1 MLDLLAVRV
10 LLRPPTESDR
20 EPFVSAMLLSEALHR
35 PWINDVATDAYFD
48 RLLARADHERYDTR
62 LVRLVDS
69 GAIVGVFNLSEIVRG
84 AFQNAF
90 LSYAAVSGYERQGLM
105 SEGLELMLERAFEEL
120 ELHRIE
126 ANIQPPNAASIALV
140 KRAGFVYEGT
150 SRRYLQVDGDWRDHE
165 HWAMLVEDWRERRP
179 AR

>member
-1 MLDLLAVRV
+1 MRV

-20 EPFVSAMLLSEALHR
+20 EQFVAAMLLSEPLHK
-35 PWINDVATDAYFD
+35 PWINDVATDTYFD
-48 RLLARADHERYDTR
+48 RLLARADDERHDTM
-62 LVRLVDS
+62 LACLVDG
-69 GAIVGVFNLSEIVRG
+69 GAIVGLINLSEIVRG

-90 LSYAAVSGYERQGLM
+90 LSYAVVTGYGRQGLM
-105 SEGLELMLERAFEEL
+105 REGLRLMLERAFEAL
-120 ELHRIE
+120 GLHRLE

-165 HWAMLVEDWRERRP
+165 HWVMLADEWRAGRDR
-179 AR
+179 A